1 MNNNWTIDPVEDIS
15 NLDGILSGWAR
26 KIELLPMTK
35 ECGGPWENYLNAAMS
50 LCKDYRADGAIFAGH
65 IACKS
70 NWAIAKMVKDRIQD
84 ETGTPVLN
92 LQLDL
97 FDPRITSTETIK
109 GIMDNFMTTVME
121 NKRSRAGID

>member
-1 MNNNWTIDPVEDIS
+1 MY
-15 NLDGILSGWAR
+15 GY
-26 KIELLPMTK
+26 K
-35 ECGGPWENYLNAAMS
+35 
-50 LCKDYRADGAIFAGH
+50 ADGAIFAGH

-84 ETGTPVLN
+84 EAGVPVLN

-97 FDPRITSTETIK
+97 FDPRITSVETIK

-121 NKRSRAGID
+121 NKKSRSGK